1 MQYRLTLS
9 DDCRFVSSM
18 YMFGT
23 GFLFASAAFDD
34 KNHVFAVRLATPST
48 SNTQFP
54 ARDAGLMDSMHHC
67 KDNFE
72 YSNPDISDKPF
83 NLKID
88 NVALL
93 KLISESPVA
102 AVQFFKT
109 LFQVP
114 LCLQNCSC

>member
-1 MQYRLTLS
+1 
-9 DDCRFVSSM
+9 
-18 YMFGT
+18 MFGT

-34 KNHVFAVRLATPST
+34 RNHVFAIRLSTPST
-48 SNTQFP
+48 SNTHFP

-67 KDNFE
+67 KETFQ
-72 YSNPDISDKPF
+72 YSNPNISDKPF

-93 KLISESPVA
+93 KRISESPIA

-109 LFQVP
+109 LFQVQ
-114 LCLQNCSC
+114 LCSCCLYADQPASG

>member
-1 MQYRLTLS
+1 
-9 DDCRFVSSM
+9 
-18 YMFGT
+18 
-23 GFLFASAAFDD
+23 
-34 KNHVFAVRLATPST
+34 
-48 SNTQFP
+48 
-54 ARDAGLMDSMHHC
+54 MDSMHHC

-109 LFQVP
+109 LRLFQVH
-114 LCLQNCSC
+114 LCLHNCSR